1 MPEVSAI
8 LALAVVAVA
17 MMLFVSGRLQV
28 DVVALCVLGSL
39 IVLGLIRPDQAL
51 YGFASPATATVAA
64 MFVLS
69 GGLVRTGLIQWLS
82 RHLDRLAGKG
92 EWRLIVVLCIAIAAL
107 SAFIVNTATVAI
119 FIPVATVLAATRGV
133 SASRV
138 LMPLSFASQFGGVCT
153 LIGTSTNI
161 LVNSIAISQGMEAF
175 GLFEFAPLGLAMST
189 EGGAVEARSLV
200 LLRLQRSNG
209 PAGSG

>member
-1 MPEVSAI
+1 
-8 LALAVVAVA
+8 
-17 MMLFVSGRLQV
+17 
-28 DVVALCVLGSL
+28 
-39 IVLGLIRPDQAL
+39 
-51 YGFASPATATVAA
+51 
-64 MFVLS
+64 
-69 GGLVRTGLIQWLS
+69 
-82 RHLDRLAGKG
+82 
-92 EWRLIVVLCIAIAAL
+92 
-107 SAFIVNTATVAI
+107 
-119 FIPVATVLAATRGV
+119 
-133 SASRV
+133 
-138 LMPLSFASQFGGVCT
+138 MPLSFASQFGGVCT